1 MASRLNNNLTN
12 KYIGVEIKLL
22 QTSSEEAKAIRQAVS
37 TVHKLLKLKDKTPF
51 ENDHGS
57 LILEITLKKAV
68 GDWKSLKVIKVR
80 LPCPS
85 IKDSTDVT
93 LIVKDKDPKA
103 KHPNDEDTIEL
114 LGKPVNMKPTK
125 VKKSIERALFFSEL
139 HVTGYGLCCS
149 IQVGSSSQPQNEI
162 VQNICAV
169 EQKLRKDLTGGFI
182 NIRQINLRSHNTMSI
197 PIYLN
202 LGSRNDVVISD
213 PAIEDSEN
221 EAEEVDTV
229 IGGKVKI
236 HKDFK
241 IEIQRDENLDSDMDA
256 DDIKKDKLACS
267 NPMFKRRRMR
277 KVAIKKN
284 VQKKRLIK
292 PDGIKK

>member
-1 MASRLNNNLTN
+1 M
-12 KYIGVEIKLL
+12 
-22 QTSSEEAKAIRQAVS
+22 IRQAVS

-68 GDWKSLKVIKVR
+68 GDWKSLKIVPIHQLKVEHLTTEAKSQFMNLHDVLLVDSR
-80 LPCPS
+80 VKGLLPS
-85 IKDSTDVT
+85 ILGNSLYRK
-93 LIVKDKDPKA
+93 KR
-103 KHPNDEDTIEL
+103 

-139 HVTGYGLCCS
+139 HVTGYGLS
-149 IQVGSSSQPQNEI
+149 PFKLDHHLQPQNEI